1 MRRTDKTWIELN
13 ETAEPFL
20 PEETVDAA
28 AVAAADI
35 RARLAKV
42 EQQVL
47 SQYSAMAA
55 YATIAQQNV
64 DAARAESKSD
74 IEHSQTK
81 MIGLLEKL
89 RTETRQQLTGS
100 TTLPGVAVPSDAG
113 HRLSVLEDGMSILA
127 GTLQQ
132 VLHDNQE
139 LRAQM
144 NTLIEFQMRHEGWLV
159 NGGTAAEL
167 SLR

>member
-1 MRRTDKTWIELN
+1 MRRTDKTWTQLN
-13 ETAEPFL
+13 DTAEPFL
-20 PEETVDAA
+20 PEESVDAA
-28 AVAAADI
+28 AVAAAEM
-35 RARLAKV
+35 RSRMAKV

-64 DAARAESKSD
+64 DAAKAESKSD
-74 IEHSQTK
+74 IERSQAK
-81 MIGLLEKL
+81 VIGLLEKL
-89 RTETRQQLTGS
+89 RTDTRQQLTGS

-113 HRLSVLEDGMSILA
+113 HRLSVLEDGMTMLA

-144 NTLIEFQMRHEGWLV
+144 TTMIEFQMRHEGWLV